1 LQTACGVSAWGWLR
15 AGHAFH
21 FQLLRGERVG
31 ISSRGHAEIL
41 QMQILP
47 AQITWVDVVIGMMAL
62 IAIDTI
68 LLMVIAYIV
77 DYWRKNIENKM

>member
-1 LQTACGVSAWGWLR
+1 
-15 AGHAFH
+15 
-21 FQLLRGERVG
+21 
-31 ISSRGHAEIL
+31 
-41 QMQILP
+41 MQILP

>member
-1 LQTACGVSAWGWLR
+1 MQALSA
-15 AGHAFH
+15 
-21 FQLLRGERVG
+21 QV
-31 ISSRGHAEIL
+31 
-41 QMQILP
+41 
-47 AQITWVDVVIGMMAL
+47 ITWADVVFGMIAL